1 MMPAVPCRIVIFA
14 KAPVPGAVK
23 TRLIPVLGA
32 DRAARLAEQMFHHT
46 LDQALAAARQASRLS
61 VEICT
66 PDTTHVFWEP
76 VHLSGKA
83 TITPQGDGDLGQR
96 MLRAVRRVSGEGA
109 ACVLIGSDCPSL
121 TADVLLTAVAILAAA
136 EMVVVPAL
144 DGGYVLLGLHQAHSW
159 LFEDIPWSTANVLAL
174 TRQRAETLGLRVNC
188 LSPLADIDE
197 PGDLV
202 HLPAEM
208 ASFPGE
214 TVAGKVR

>member
-121 TADVLLTAVAILAAA
+121 TADHGCSNSGSSG
-136 EMVVVPAL
+136 
-144 DGGYVLLGLHQAHSW
+144 DGG
-159 LFEDIPWSTANVLAL
+159 
-174 TRQRAETLGLRVNC
+174 
-188 LSPLADIDE
+188 SPCTGWRLCAAWFA
-197 PGDLV
+197 PG
-202 HLPAEM
+202 
-208 ASFPGE
+208 
-214 TVAGKVR
+214 T